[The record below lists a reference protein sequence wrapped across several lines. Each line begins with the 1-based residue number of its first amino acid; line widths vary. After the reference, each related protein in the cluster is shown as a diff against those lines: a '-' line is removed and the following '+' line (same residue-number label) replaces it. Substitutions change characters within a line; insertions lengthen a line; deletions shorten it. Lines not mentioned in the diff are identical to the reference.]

1 MWPGE
6 GPCPPPTCRWRHNVV
21 NRHCSPLRLG
31 SGELCGAQ
39 PSLNLDLNWMTSGAG
54 ALSAPLTQKA
64 SFPPADQGR
73 DDHDKVCRTWGRLP
87 QGPLANRLG
96 GQHAVSSSV
105 PQAST
110 CGSLAP
116 KAGAQPC
123 NAPGLAWGLSRE
135 KLPSK
140 RVGLGAQSA
149 CPKVTLGPGQGRC
162 LGLRQVPGGLSSW
175 VNINGAQRTAGHVC
189 AQQIFDLQRL
199 PPYTSSPQVPP
210 HYPHSGQ
217 VPPTTLDLVGLV
229 NRSLGNAGTSGSA
242 LVLEE
247 RDTDPWALPELK
259 DTGQSWK
266 ELSLAGRVLRVVI
279 GFLKACG
286 LLGSLYLFICS
297 LDILSSAFQ
306 LLGSKVAGDIFKDN
320 MVLSNP
326 VAGLV
331 IGVLVTVLVQ
341 SSSTSSSIVVSMVAS
356 KLLTVQASVPIIMGV
371 NVGTSITSTLVSMA
385 QSGDRDEF
393 RRAFGGSAVHSIF
406 NWLTVLLLLPLESA
420 MAPLERLSALALGTT
435 SLQPGGRAPDILKVL
450 TQPLTHLVVQLD
462 ANVITGSATGNATN
476 SSLVKR
482 WCGTRGEMTT
492 GNGSNCGVATSDSCP
507 ERNSSAA
514 LEHLPC
520 HHLFAGTA
528 LTDLAVGFILLAA
541 SLLGLCSCLVL
552 LVKLLNSVL
561 RGRVAQ
567 AVRTVINA
575 DFPFPFGWLSGY
587 LAILVGAS
595 LTFMLQSSSVFTAA
609 IVPLMGVRV
618 ISLERAYPLF
628 LGSNIGTTTTALL
641 AALASPADML
651 LSAVQVALIHFFFNL
666 GGILLWYVVP
676 VLRLPIPL
684 AKRFG
689 DLTAQYRWVAIA
701 YLLLSFLLLPLATFG
716 LSLAGGTVL
725 AAVGGP
731 LAGLVLFVVLIN
743 VLQQHRPAWL
753 PHHVRSWAWLPLW
766 LRSLEPWDRLVS
778 RCCPCRARSPPRATA
793 KEAHCH
799 ENPEV
804 LASQQL

>member
-1 MWPGE
+1 MP
-6 GPCPPPTCRWRHNVV
+6 N
-21 NRHCSPLRLG
+21 
-31 SGELCGAQ
+31 
-39 PSLNLDLNWMTSGAG
+39 SLTSGQ
-54 ALSAPLTQKA
+54 AP
-64 SFPPADQGR
+64 S
-73 DDHDKVCRTWGRLP
+73 
-87 QGPLANRLG
+87 
-96 GQHAVSSSV
+96 
-105 PQAST
+105 
-110 CGSLAP
+110 
-116 KAGAQPC
+116 
-123 NAPGLAWGLSRE
+123 
-135 KLPSK
+135 
-140 RVGLGAQSA
+140 
-149 CPKVTLGPGQGRC
+149 
-162 LGLRQVPGGLSSW
+162 
-175 VNINGAQRTAGHVC
+175 
-189 AQQIFDLQRL
+189 
-199 PPYTSSPQVPP
+199 
-210 HYPHSGQ
+210 
-217 VPPTTLDLVGLV
+217 TTLDMVGLV
-229 NRSLGNAGTSGSA
+229 DQSLGNAGTSSSA
-242 LVLEE
+242 PILEE
-247 RDTDPWALPELK
+247 VNMDPWALPELK

-266 ELSLAGRVLRVVI
+266 ELSLASRVLRVVI

-297 LDILSSAFQ
+297 LDVLSSAFQ

-406 NWLTVLLLLPLESA
+406 NWLTVLILLPLESTT
-420 MAPLERLSALALGTT
+420 APLEKLSALALGTT
-435 SLQPGGRAPDILKVL
+435 RLQPGGRAPDILKVL
-450 TQPLTHLVVQLD
+450 TQPLTHLIVQLD
-462 ANVITGSATGNATN
+462 ANVIMGSATGNATN

-482 WCGTRGEMTT
+482 WCSTRGEMTVE
-492 GNGSNCGVATSDSCP
+492 NSSYCGVAAQGLCP

-514 LEHLPC
+514 LEQLPC

-676 VLRLPIPL
+676 ILRLPIPL

-689 DLTAQYRWVAIA
+689 DLTAHYRWVAIA
-701 YLLLSFLLLPLATFG
+701 YLLFTFLLLPLATFG

-731 LAGLVLFVVLIN
+731 LVGLVLLIVLVN
-743 VLQQHRPAWL
+743 VLQQHRPVWL
-753 PHHVRSWAWLPLW
+753 PHCLRSWAWLPLW
-766 LRSLEPWDRLVS
+766 LHSLEPWDHLVS
-778 RCCPCRARSPPRATA
+778 RCCPCRARSPPRAA
-793 KEAHCH
+793 GKEAHCH

>member
-1 MWPGE
+1 M
-6 GPCPPPTCRWRHNVV
+6 
-21 NRHCSPLRLG
+21 
-31 SGELCGAQ
+31 
-39 PSLNLDLNWMTSGAG
+39 
-54 ALSAPLTQKA
+54 
-64 SFPPADQGR
+64 
-73 DDHDKVCRTWGRLP
+73 
-87 QGPLANRLG
+87 
-96 GQHAVSSSV
+96 
-105 PQAST
+105 
-110 CGSLAP
+110 
-116 KAGAQPC
+116 
-123 NAPGLAWGLSRE
+123 
-135 KLPSK
+135 
-140 RVGLGAQSA
+140 
-149 CPKVTLGPGQGRC
+149 
-162 LGLRQVPGGLSSW
+162 QVPGAPRPRSPPASAHPSGPVPLLWVSRERGSSQSPESLQGLM
-175 VNINGAQRTAGHVC
+175 TALLGPHK
-189 AQQIFDLQRL
+189 LEGPGSLL
-199 PPYTSSPQVPP
+199 PAAEPHQAPIHSPLHPLLPHLRVPREWLGP
-210 HYPHSGQ
+210 WSFLI
-217 VPPTTLDLVGLV
+217 PTP
-229 NRSLGNAGTSGSA
+229 AGTSGSA

-406 NWLTVLLLLPLESA
+406 NWLTVLILLPLESA

-492 GNGSNCGVATSDSCP
+492 GNGSNCGVAASDSCP

-651 LSAVQVALIHFFFNL
+651 LSAVQEPDQSPGLGGQVNSGMRRIGVTRHEVALIHFFFNL

-753 PHHVRSWAWLPLW
+753 PHHLRSWAWLPLW